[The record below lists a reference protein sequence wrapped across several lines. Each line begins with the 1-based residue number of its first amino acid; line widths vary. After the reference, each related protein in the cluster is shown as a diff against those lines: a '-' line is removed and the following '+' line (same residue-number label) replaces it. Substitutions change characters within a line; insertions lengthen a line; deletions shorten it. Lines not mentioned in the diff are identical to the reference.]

1 MKKVLF
7 LPGAGGSA
15 AFWHPVGT
23 ELGIER
29 TAIFFSWPGLGAEPP
44 DDHVRGID
52 DLVAMV
58 IAELDQP
65 CDLVAQSL
73 GGLVAIKAALA
84 VPDKVRR
91 LVLTVTSGGVP
102 VADLG
107 GSNWRADY
115 QRAYPDAAS
124 WIMDVQEDL
133 SCDIGRIA
141 APTLLL
147 WGDADPI
154 SPPAVGERL
163 SSLLPNAK
171 FHIVHGGDHDLAQ
184 LHAPEVAR
192 LIADHLELP

>member
-1 MKKVLF
+1 MTKVLF

-15 AFWHPVGT
+15 AFWHPVAT
-23 ELGIER
+23 KLGIER

-44 DDHVRGID
+44 DDSVRGID

-84 VPDKVRR
+84 CPDKVRR

-102 VADLG
+102 VSDLG

-115 QRAYPDAAS
+115 QRAYPDAAA

-133 SCDIGRIA
+133 
-141 APTLLL
+141 
-147 WGDADPI
+147 
-154 SPPAVGERL
+154 GERL
-163 SSLLPNAK
+163 LSLLPNAQL
-171 FHIVHGGDHDLAQ
+171 HIVHGGDHDLAQ
-184 LHAPEVAR
+184 LHSTEVAR
-192 LIADHLELP
+192 LIADHLG

>member
-15 AFWHPVGT
+15 TFWHPVAT
-23 ELGIER
+23 ELGIESA
-29 TAIFFSWPGLGAEPP
+29 AIFFSWPGLGAEPH
-44 DDHVRGID
+44 DDRVRGID

-73 GGLVAIKAALA
+73 GGLVAIKVALA
-84 VPDKVRR
+84 FPDKVRR

-102 VADLG
+102 VSDLG

-115 QRAYPDAAS
+115 QRAYPDAAA

-133 SCDIGRIA
+133 SGDIGRIA
-141 APTLLL
+141 SPTLLL

-163 SSLLPNAK
+163 LSLLPNAQL
-171 FHIVHGGDHDLAQ
+171 HIVPGGDHDLAQ
-184 LHAPEVAR
+184 LHSTEVAR
-192 LIADHLELP
+192 LIADHLG

>member
-1 MKKVLF
+1 MTKVLF

-15 AFWHPVGT
+15 AFWHPVAT
-23 ELGIER
+23 KLGIER

-44 DDHVRGID
+44 DDSVRGID

-73 GGLVAIKAALA
+73 GGLVAIKAALSC
-84 VPDKVRR
+84 PDKVRR
-91 LVLTVTSGGVP
+91 LVLSVTSGGVP
-102 VADLG
+102 VSDLG

-115 QRAYPDAAS
+115 QRAYPDVAA

-133 SCDIGRIA
+133 SGDIGRIA
-141 APTLLL
+141 SPTLLL

-163 SSLLPNAK
+163 LSLLPNAQL
-171 FHIVHGGDHDLAQ
+171 HIVHGGDHDLAQ
-184 LHAPEVAR
+184 LHSTEVAR
-192 LIADHLELP
+192 LIADHLG